1 MTGFEPRT
9 SGNGSD
15 RSTNWATTTAL
26 QFLIIYSSHS
36 WGLGRQ
42 IMGLVYENQC
52 DQIWRNSA
60 TLKRLQILCIFPKSL
75 SSIWQNFELILEKFV
90 CYWANLFFCKWPTI
104 DKQSGHTEPMNLS
117 HKICFY
123 NERAKIY
130 GFYSVVKMS
139 THKSP
144 LSAPVPL
151 ENWTEWCQQTS
162 GINAVKASSLYA
174 ANLLW
179 TATDGCVFA
188 GRAEIF
194 YLCNIAVHCDSFSD
208 RRLVWTSFK
217 TL

>member
-1 MTGFEPRT
+1 MK
-9 SGNGSD
+9 
-15 RSTNWATTTAL
+15 
-26 QFLIIYSSHS
+26 I
-36 WGLGRQ
+36 
-42 IMGLVYENQC
+42 
-52 DQIWRNSA
+52 SA
-60 TLKRLQILCIFPKSL
+60 TRFGEIPPLWKDYKSCAFFL
-75 SSIWQNFELILEKFV
+75 RVYLVFGKTLNLLWQNLYAIGQI
-90 CYWANLFFCKWPTI
+90 CFFCKWPTI

-151 ENWTEWCQQTS
+151 ENWTEWCQQTL
-162 GINAVKASSLYA
+162 GINAVKAGSHYA

-208 RRLVWTSFK
+208 RRLV
-217 TL
+217 

>member
-1 MTGFEPRT
+1 MTGFELRT

-90 CYWANLFFCKWPTI
+90 CYWANLFFFVNGQLLINNLVTLSQWTFRIKSVFTMRGPKFTASTLSWKCL
-104 DKQSGHTEPMNLS
+104 HTNP
-117 HKICFY
+117 HWARPF
-123 NERAKIY
+123 
-130 GFYSVVKMS
+130 
-139 THKSP
+139 H
-144 LSAPVPL
+144 
-151 ENWTEWCQQTS
+151 
-162 GINAVKASSLYA
+162 
-174 ANLLW
+174 
-179 TATDGCVFA
+179 
-188 GRAEIF
+188 
-194 YLCNIAVHCDSFSD
+194 
-208 RRLVWTSFK
+208 
-217 TL
+217 